1 MRYPSVDILRTVAIV
16 VMVLVHFPENL
27 SNYIP
32 PFSGLGAP
40 LFTFLSGVSYRLW
53 LNGQEAR
60 GISDEQISKITIRRG
75 LFVFGVGFAFN
86 ILIWL
91 PEDTFNWD
99 VLTFIGS
106 AILLLNLLR
115 RLPISISVLIAIIS
129 IVISPALRATAEYSS
144 YWENGYFECDLTLT
158 DVIIGYLATGYFPI
172 FPWITFSLAGFIT
185 ATLLFNPVQDERPA
199 IWQFTIFGTGLFLL
213 AMIGLQ
219 IRSYAPAI
227 ISTHILSGWH
237 MFPPSTEY
245 VFATIGMAMFLF
257 AVLHQFVDLNPKL
270 CSDVSRFRVFKTFSR
285 YAFTIYLLHHMVHL
299 WPLWIYG
306 YLMGGETT
314 AYWQNAM
321 PVTISIPLACLFLL
335 VCYLVLRRINPDDR
349 YGVEGWMRWLCG

>member
-32 PFSGLGAP
+32 PFTGLGAP

-60 GISDEQISKITIRRG
+60 GISDEEISKITIRRG

-86 ILIWL
+86 ILLWL

-106 AILLLNLLR
+106 AIILLNLLR
-115 RLPISISVLIAIIS
+115 RVPISISVLIAIIS
-129 IVISPALRATAEYSS
+129 IAISPALRATADYSS
-144 YWENGYFECDLTLT
+144 YWSNGYFECDLTLT

-185 ATLLFNPVQDERPA
+185 ATLLFNPDEEERPA
-199 IWQFTIFGTGLFLL
+199 IWRFILFGAGLFLL

-219 IRSYAPAI
+219 IRDNTPAI
-227 ISTHILSGWH
+227 ISTQILLGWY

-257 AVLHQFVDLNPKL
+257 AMLHQFVDMNPKI
-270 CSDVSRFRVFKTFSR
+270 SRDISRFRVFKTFSR

-306 YLMGGETT
+306 SLMGDEPT
-314 AYWQNAM
+314 AYWQKAM
-321 PVTISIPLACLFLL
+321 PVTVSLPLGCLFLL
-335 VCYLVLRRINPDDR
+335 CCYFILRRLNPDDR